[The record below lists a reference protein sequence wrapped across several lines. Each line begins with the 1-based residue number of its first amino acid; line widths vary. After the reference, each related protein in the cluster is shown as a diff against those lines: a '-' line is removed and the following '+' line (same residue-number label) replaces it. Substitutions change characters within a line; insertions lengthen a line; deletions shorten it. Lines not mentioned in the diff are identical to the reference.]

1 MNLAIDMIATTL
13 GSGTR
18 TYNLNFCKHLNNFK
32 TKKKNIY
39 FYN

>member
-18 TYNLNFCKHLNNFK
+18 TYNLNFCKHLLLNQIFL
-32 TKKKNIY
+32 I
-39 FYN
+39 